1 MHPIE
6 KEKLCRSTGFATFAT
21 LCVPARSFD
30 ACGIDRPSRQRAPRK
45 AAATGSAAAAAVRPP
60 TITLQTFKAQVNVVN
75 LFFNV
80 KDKHGMLIPNL
91 TKDDF
96 QVFEDGKPQTVK
108 YFSAESNQPLT
119 LGIMI
124 DTSASQTRVL
134 DIEQESCAEFL
145 HSVLRDKDLAFVIN
159 FDVDVDLDQD
169 FTNNVRDLTRALNK
183 MQINAGMG
191 GGPPGLGGGPVPTTP
206 RGTLLYDAIYLGAN
220 EKLKSEVGRKAM
232 IIFTDGEDQ
241 GSRLRI
247 QDAIEAAQKADTI
260 CYVILIADRGFYGG
274 FGYSGDSDM
283 RKLAEADRRP
293 RHRGRQQAGQAES
306 RPSTRFKMNCAASTT
321 SATRRP
327 IPSWTAAIA
336 RSRFTPRAANTRC
349 RLAKAI
355 TRWPRIKEQG
365 LGVRTGVS
373 GYLNP
378 WFLRPTLVIRFSFT
392 QTKKSGDPMGPPLV
406 MQASLLASR
415 GASARPA

>member
-1 MHPIE
+1 MPLRFRLTLVA
-6 KEKLCRSTGFATFAT
+6 LCLALGCNPNLLGQAQDNAPPPSQEQQA
-21 LCVPARSFD
+21 PAD
-30 ACGIDRPSRQRAPRK
+30 QEP
-45 AAATGSAAAAAVRPP
+45 
-60 TITLQTFKAQVNVVN
+60 LQTFKAQVNVVN

-80 KDKHGMLIPNL
+80 KDKHGMLIPTL

-96 QVFEDGKPQTVK
+96 QVMEDGKPQTIK

-124 DTSASQTRVL
+124 DTSASQMRVL
-134 DIEQESCAEFL
+134 DIEQTSCAEFL
-145 HSVLRDKDLAFVIN
+145 RTVLRPKDLAFVIN

-169 FTNNVRDLTRALNK
+169 FTNNIRDLTRALNK

-206 RGTLLYDAIYLGAN
+206 RGTLLYDAIYLGAD

-260 CYVILIADRGFYGG
+260 CYVILIADRGFYSG

-283 RKLAEADRRP
+283 RKLAEATG
-293 RHRGRQQAGQAES
+293 GRVIEVGNKQDKLRQAFDQIQNELRSQYNIGYTSTNPKLDGSYRKIQIHAKGDYKVQA
-306 RPSTRFKMNCAASTT
+306 RQGYY
-321 SATRRP
+321 
-327 IPSWTAAIA
+327 AIA
-336 RSRFTPRAANTRC
+336 
-349 RLAKAI
+349 
-355 TRWPRIKEQG
+355 KE
-365 LGVRTGVS
+365 
-373 GYLNP
+373 
-378 WFLRPTLVIRFSFT
+378 
-392 QTKKSGDPMGPPLV
+392 
-406 MQASLLASR
+406 
-415 GASARPA
+415 

>member
-1 MHPIE
+1 M
-6 KEKLCRSTGFATFAT
+6 
-21 LCVPARSFD
+21 
-30 ACGIDRPSRQRAPRK
+30 PSRRFRQFFTLAGLVISWCLCLPAQQQNPPAQSSSQDQQAP
-45 AAATGSAAAAAVRPP
+45 SDQDS
-60 TITLQTFKAQVNVVN
+60 LQTFKAQVNVVN

-96 QVFEDGKPQTVK
+96 QVNEDGKPQTIK
-108 YFSAESNQPLT
+108 YFSSESNQPLT

-134 DIEQESCAEFL
+134 EIEQEACAQFL
-145 HSVLRDKDLAFVIN
+145 KEVLRNKDLAFVIN

-169 FTNNVRDLTRALNK
+169 FTNNIRDLTHALNK

-191 GGPPGLGGGPVPTTP
+191 GGPPGLGGGPIPSTP
-206 RGTLLYDAIYLGAN
+206 RGTLLYDAIYLGAD
-220 EKLKSEVGRKAM
+220 EKLKNEVGRKAM

-283 RKLAEADRRP
+283 RKLAEATG
-293 RHRGRQQAGQAES
+293 GRVIEVGNKQEKLKQAFDQIQNELRSQYNIGYTPTNNKLDGSYRKIQIHSKGDYKVQA
-306 RPSTRFKMNCAASTT
+306 RQGYY
-321 SATRRP
+321 
-327 IPSWTAAIA
+327 AIA
-336 RSRFTPRAANTRC
+336 R
-349 RLAKAI
+349 
-355 TRWPRIKEQG
+355 E
-365 LGVRTGVS
+365 
-373 GYLNP
+373 
-378 WFLRPTLVIRFSFT
+378 
-392 QTKKSGDPMGPPLV
+392 
-406 MQASLLASR
+406 
-415 GASARPA
+415 

>member
-1 MHPIE
+1 MSS
-6 KEKLCRSTGFATFAT
+6 KRLYLLCTIICLVLSCCTW
-21 LCVPARSFD
+21 LPAQSQD
-30 ACGIDRPSRQRAPRK
+30 QPAQS
-45 AAATGSAAAAAVRPP
+45 GSQDQQSQQQQPDDN
-60 TITLQTFKAQVNVVN
+60 LQTFKAQVNVVN

-108 YFSAESNQPLT
+108 YFSAESHEPLT

-134 DIEQESCAEFL
+134 DIEQQACAEFL
-145 HSVLRDKDLAFVIN
+145 HQVLNSKDLAFVIN

-169 FTNNVRDLTRALNK
+169 FTNNIRDLTRALNK

-206 RGTLLYDAIYLGAN
+206 RGTLLYDAIYLGAD
-220 EKLKSEVGRKAM
+220 EKLKNEVGRKAM

-241 GSRLRI
+241 GSRLRV

-283 RKLAEADRRP
+283 RKLAEATG
-293 RHRGRQQAGQAES
+293 GRVIEVGNKQDKLKQAFDQIQNELRSQYNIGYSPTNPKLDGTYRKIQVKAKGGEDKVQA
-306 RPSTRFKMNCAASTT
+306 RQGYYAM
-321 SATRRP
+321 
-327 IPSWTAAIA
+327 A
-336 RSRFTPRAANTRC
+336 R
-349 RLAKAI
+349 
-355 TRWPRIKEQG
+355 
-365 LGVRTGVS
+365 
-373 GYLNP
+373 
-378 WFLRPTLVIRFSFT
+378 
-392 QTKKSGDPMGPPLV
+392 D
-406 MQASLLASR
+406 
-415 GASARPA
+415 

>member
-1 MHPIE
+1 MP
-6 KEKLCRSTGFATFAT
+6 LPFRSILLLACFAFSCGLVGRVQAQDT
-21 LCVPARSFD
+21 PAQSSSQEQAGD
-30 ACGIDRPSRQRAPRK
+30 QD
-45 AAATGSAAAAAVRPP
+45 
-60 TITLQTFKAQVNVVN
+60 LQVFKAQVNVVN

-96 QVFEDGKPQTVK
+96 QVLEDGKPQTIK

-134 DIEQESCAEFL
+134 DIEQTSCAEFL
-145 HSVLRDKDLAFVIN
+145 REVLRDKDLAFVIN

-169 FTNNVRDLTRALNK
+169 FTNNIRELTRALNK

-206 RGTLLYDAIYLGAN
+206 RGTLLYDAIYLGAD
-220 EKLKSEVGRKAM
+220 EKLKNEVGRKAM

-260 CYVILIADRGFYGG
+260 CYVILIADRGFYGFG
-274 FGYSGDSDM
+274 GYSGDSEM
-283 RKLAEADRRP
+283 QKLAQATGGRVIEVGNKQDRLKQAFDQIQNELRSQYNIGYSP
-293 RHRGRQQAGQAES
+293 TNSKLDGTYRKIQIHAKDYKVQARQGYY
-306 RPSTRFKMNCAASTT
+306 
-321 SATRRP
+321 
-327 IPSWTAAIA
+327 AIA
-336 RSRFTPRAANTRC
+336 
-349 RLAKAI
+349 K
-355 TRWPRIKEQG
+355 
-365 LGVRTGVS
+365 
-373 GYLNP
+373 
-378 WFLRPTLVIRFSFT
+378 
-392 QTKKSGDPMGPPLV
+392 D
-406 MQASLLASR
+406 
-415 GASARPA
+415 

>member
-1 MHPIE
+1 MIAP
-6 KEKLCRSTGFATFAT
+6 KAPPQQAQQ
-21 LCVPARSFD
+21 
-30 ACGIDRPSRQRAPRK
+30 PS
-45 AAATGSAAAAAVRPP
+45 SDED
-60 TITLQTFKAQVNVVN
+60 LQVFKAQVNVVN

-96 QVFEDGKPQTVK
+96 QVFEDGKPQTIK

-134 DIEQESCAEFL
+134 DIEQQSCAEFL
-145 HSVLRDKDLAFVIN
+145 HSVLRDKDMAFVIN

-169 FTNNVRDLTRALNK
+169 FTNNIRDLTRALNK
-183 MQINAGMG
+183 MQINAGVG

-206 RGTLLYDAIYLGAN
+206 RGTLLYDAIYLGAD

-241 GSRLRI
+241 GSRLRV

-274 FGYSGDSDM
+274 FGYTGDSDM
-283 RKLAEADRRP
+283 RKLAEATG
-293 RHRGRQQAGQAES
+293 GRVIEVGNKQEKLKQAFEQIQSELRSQYNIGYSPTNPKLDGTYRKIQVKAKGGEDKVQA
-306 RPSTRFKMNCAASTT
+306 RQGYYAM
-321 SATRRP
+321 
-327 IPSWTAAIA
+327 
-336 RSRFTPRAANTRC
+336 
-349 RLAKAI
+349 AK
-355 TRWPRIKEQG
+355 
-365 LGVRTGVS
+365 
-373 GYLNP
+373 
-378 WFLRPTLVIRFSFT
+378 
-392 QTKKSGDPMGPPLV
+392 D
-406 MQASLLASR
+406 
-415 GASARPA
+415 